1 MAVVFNTE
9 RLVTTLMHKKIPMVV
24 YEYKPAHRF
33 SNEDDCLG
41 KSGLVFKK
49 KVEILKLADGDT
61 SMTNIYAK
69 RAIYY
74 IRHIPMEE
82 LPKKIIISPK
92 LM

>member
-1 MAVVFNTE
+1 
-9 RLVTTLMHKKIPMVV
+9 MHKKIPMVV
-24 YEYKPAHRF
+24 YEYKPTHRF

-41 KSGLVFKK
+41 EIRFNFQEKT
-49 KVEILKLADGDT
+49 VEILKLADGDT

-82 LPKKIIISPK
+82 LPKKINISPK